1 MMNCLII
8 DLALSKSTSIISTC
22 RICEKRGGKNVW
34 QKRKQFRCDQSK
46 KRIRSG
52 RIGGTRIWRW
62 EKQAHAF
69 PHVTIRFELEG
80 WNEKLVN
87 KGDDRNDQ
95 SQRTDNT

>member
-1 MMNCLII
+1 MFGRKENNFVVIRAKNGLGAEGLVE
-8 DLALSKSTSIISTC
+8 LASAL
-22 RICEKRGGKNVW
+22 
-34 QKRKQFRCDQSK
+34 
-46 KRIRSG
+46 
-52 RIGGTRIWRW
+52 

-69 PHVTIRFELEG
+69 PHVTIRFELGG

>member
-1 MMNCLII
+1 MF
-8 DLALSKSTSIISTC
+8 
-22 RICEKRGGKNVW
+22 G
-34 QKRKQFRCDQSK
+34 RKENNFVVTEQ

-52 RIGGTRIWRW
+52 RIGGTRICGWKSR
-62 EKQAHAF
+62 HMLF
-69 PHVTIRFELEG
+69 HHVTIRFELEG

>member
-1 MMNCLII
+1 MFGSKVII
-8 DLALSKSTSIISTC
+8 FVVIRAKNGLGAEGLVELASAL
-22 RICEKRGGKNVW
+22 
-34 QKRKQFRCDQSK
+34 
-46 KRIRSG
+46 
-52 RIGGTRIWRW
+52 

>member
-22 RICEKRGGKNVW
+22 RICEKRGGKNVGE
-34 QKRKQFRCDQSK
+34 KKTIFVVIRAKNGYERKDWWK
-46 KRIRSG
+46 LASG
-52 RIGGTRIWRW
+52 SW